1 LTNTAVYCTTRIITG
16 DFLIADM
23 EENPLERMRELR
35 EKNEKIYAE
44 MGMVGSGRIS
54 AED

>member
-1 LTNTAVYCTTRIITG
+1 MTS
-16 DFLIADM
+16 DFLRLDM

-35 EKNEKIYAE
+35 EKNEKIYAK